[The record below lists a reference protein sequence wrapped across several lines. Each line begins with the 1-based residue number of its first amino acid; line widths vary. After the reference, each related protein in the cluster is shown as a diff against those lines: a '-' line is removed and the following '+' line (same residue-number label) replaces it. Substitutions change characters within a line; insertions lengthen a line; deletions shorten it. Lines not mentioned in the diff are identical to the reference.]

1 MSKFERVKKYY
12 NSGLWNKVMVEN
24 AVRKGWITE
33 AEATEILTP
42 EKAAETIDGVE
53 EA

>member
-12 NSGLWNKVMVEN
+12 NSGLWTKVMVEN

-42 EKAAETIDGVE
+42 EAAENDID
-53 EA
+53 